1 MPSLSLLD
9 LTKLRG
15 HSREVG
21 LIESV
26 VTAAPELGVIPGR
39 TIRGTSYKT
48 VDRTALPT
56 TGFTHANEGIAPG
69 KSSFAMKL
77 VECFIFR
84 GAINVDKAVAM
95 DHEDGPAVLQ
105 RIEAEGVGRSAG
117 IEIGKQIYY
126 GTAEDTKGFPGLR
139 ELCPAAMRV
148 DATGSTADS
157 ATSVYAVKFGPQ
169 FVQMIYGG
177 NSTLQLPP
185 FREQS
190 VTDAAGGQYDAYVSN
205 LTAWV
210 GLQCV
215 HPYAIGRICNLT
227 VQNGKGLTDSLLA
240 DLLAKFPVGFTPD
253 ALFMS
258 RQSRTQLQKSRTV
271 VLQGNGKAGDVG
283 SAMGLVAPIPT
294 EAFGIPIVTTDNILN
309 TEAIVA

>member
-1 MPSLSLLD
+1 MPSLNLLD
-9 LTKLRG
+9 LTKLHG
-15 HSREVG
+15 HAREVG

-26 VTAAPELGVIPGR
+26 VSAAPELGVIPGR

-48 VDRTALPT
+48 VDRSSLPA

-69 KSSFAMKL
+69 KSSFGMKL
-77 VECFIFR
+77 VECYIFR

-117 IEIGKQIYY
+117 IEIGRQIFY
-126 GTAEDTKGFPGLR
+126 GTAEDAKGFPGLK
-139 ELCPAAMRV
+139 ELCPADMTLSAGG
-148 DATGSTADS
+148 AQAGEGS
-157 ATSVYAVKFGPQ
+157 SVYAVKFGPQ

-177 NSTLQLPP
+177 NSTMQLPP

-190 VTDAAGGQYDAYVSN
+190 ITDGAGGQYDAYVSN

-215 HPYAIGRICNLT
+215 HPYAIGRVKNLT
-227 VQNGKGLTDSLLA
+227 NEANKGLTDSLLA

-253 ALFMS
+253 AIFMS
-258 RQSRTQLQKSRTV
+258 RRSRTQLQKSRTV

-283 SAMGLVAPIPT
+283 SAMGAVAPLPM
-294 EAFGIPIVTTDNILN
+294 EAFGIPIITTDNLLN
-309 TEAIVA
+309 TEAIG

>member
-1 MPSLSLLD
+1 MPSLNLLD

-15 HSREVG
+15 HAREVG

-26 VTAAPELGVIPGR
+26 MAAAPELAVIPGR
-39 TIRGTSYKT
+39 TIRGTTYKT
-48 VDRTALPT
+48 VDRTTLPV
-56 TGFTHANEGIAPG
+56 TGFTHANEGIQPS

-77 VECFIFR
+77 VECHIFR

-117 IEIGKQIYY
+117 IEIGKQIFY
-126 GTAEDTKGFPGLR
+126 GTDEDAKGFPGLQA
-139 ELCPAAMRV
+139 LCPAGMRV
-148 DATGSTADS
+148 DATGSTAGG

-169 FVQMIYGG
+169 FVQLIYGG
-177 NSTLQLPP
+177 GSTIQLPP
-185 FREQS
+185 FREQA
-190 VTDAAGGQYDAYVSN
+190 VTDAGGGQYDAYVSN

-227 VQNGKGLTDSLLA
+227 AQAGKGLTDSLLA

-258 RQSRTQLQKSRTV
+258 RQSRTQLQKNRTV
-271 VLQGNGKAGDVG
+271 TLQGNGKGDVG
-283 SAMGLVAPIPT
+283 SLSGNIAPLPT
-294 EAFGIPIVTTDNILN
+294 EAFGIPIITTDNLLN
-309 TEAIVA
+309 TEAIVP